1 MAITIKGLDSTPRI
15 CLERILCC
23 APDIGYKI
31 CCIEEELYMKI
42 RVRIHCLQHTNYY
55 NGIFSNSAKVTN
67 QEKRVLFLPCI
78 APQKETLGGREK
90 VLLSS
95 IKGLDSVWNA
105 YSAVALTLDIKCA
118 ASTRNT
124 IPPASG
130 KNSTSFDLN
139 CRWPGTSSIRTVFS
153 FSFWNKNTQK

>member
-1 MAITIKGLDSTPRI
+1 MNK
-15 CLERILCC
+15 IL
-23 APDIGYKI
+23 
-31 CCIEEELYMKI
+31 
-42 RVRIHCLQHTNYY
+42 
-55 NGIFSNSAKVTN
+55 IFSITENNCMDPLRAAYKLLLMESFRMVQKL
-67 QEKRVLFLPCI
+67 QIKKKGCFFLPCI

-130 KNSTSFDLN
+130 KNSSSFDLN
-139 CRWPGTSSIRTVFS
+139 RKCPGTSTIRTVFS
-153 FSFWNKNTQK
+153 FSCWNKIHRNNHRDIT